1 MSFGF
6 DKIVSYQTKVHYA
19 SPKELKYSS
28 DPGFLLSPYDYES
41 YLSMVEGSLS
51 QGIPW
56 VSFPL
61 KSFNSPS
68 IYYCHCSEITN
79 AIDDLT
85 SMFQADLLSSGSLLS
100 DRDPFDFDRSRIYSE
115 IEGSVNVEEVPT
127 TRRRLKELLEEGAPA
142 KERNDVIIKNMAE
155 AIRFVHRKPAF
166 NKDNL
171 LHLYHLLSE
180 GCLDEEDRL
189 PEGAYY
195 RDDGVE
201 VDGVLGCPKEKID
214 ECMDSLF
221 AFVESSLHGKDSV
234 LRFLLPHICH
244 YYVLYIHPYFDY
256 NGRTARMV
264 SYWIYLLS
272 GDRFLPPLVSEAIN
286 QTKSAYYQAIR
297 DSRTAHNDLTYFLR
311 YLLSVSVRY
320 SLSYQDLESI
330 DRRAKDLGVPLTET
344 DLHYLKRVL
353 VCYPGPFGYQDFERM
368 CHIEIS
374 KQGAL
379 KLLNRYLLAGALK
392 EAPSKSKAKLFALNE
407 DVVRFTRKEPLL

>member
-1 MSFGF
+1 MSFDFG
-6 DKIVSYQTKVHYA
+6 KIVSYQTKVHYA

-85 SMFQADLLSSGSLLS
+85 SMFQADLLFSGSLLS

-171 LHLYHLLSE
+171 LYLYHLLSE

-189 PEGAYY
+189 PKALITETMAWRWMGFWAAL
-195 RDDGVE
+195 RRRSKNAWI
-201 VDGVLGCPKEKID
+201 P
-214 ECMDSLF
+214 
-221 AFVESSLHGKDSV
+221 SSLSLSLLCMARIPFSV
-234 LRFLLPHICH
+234 SSCPISAIITSSTSIRISITTVGRPGWCPIGSTCFRAIAFCPFGLRGHQPDQKRLLPS
-244 YYVLYIHPYFDY
+244 HP
-256 NGRTARMV
+256 R
-264 SYWIYLLS
+264 
-272 GDRFLPPLVSEAIN
+272 
-286 QTKSAYYQAIR
+286 
-297 DSRTAHNDLTYFLR
+297 
-311 YLLSVSVRY
+311 
-320 SLSYQDLESI
+320 
-330 DRRAKDLGVPLTET
+330 
-344 DLHYLKRVL
+344 
-353 VCYPGPFGYQDFERM
+353 
-368 CHIEIS
+368 
-374 KQGAL
+374 
-379 KLLNRYLLAGALK
+379 
-392 EAPSKSKAKLFALNE
+392 
-407 DVVRFTRKEPLL
+407 